1 MNILLAVD
9 GSENSI
15 RATKSLIEQLSLF
28 KEAPQLDVVT
38 VHLPLPNVGTT
49 HMITSEIRDKYY
61 KEECDE
67 ALAPTIALLDAA
79 KVPHKTH
86 RLIGQVAETVVKAAK
101 DLGSNVIYMGTHGR
115 TGMTRVVMGSVATK
129 VLHLSPVPVQLVR

>member
-9 GSENSI
+9 GSEYSI
-15 RATKSLIEQLSLF
+15 RATKSLLEQLSLF
-28 KEAPQLDVVT
+28 KEAPHLDVVT